1 MFRKKAMKVT
11 PRKDDVVVNMVLAI
25 TTHSQIPENMVIEE
39 KEPFKKKSLAKWQK
53 EEKLQCSFEKVIEDI
68 KQKEPLEAMIMEE

>member
-1 MFRKKAMKVT
+1 MLLLTWFWQLPPIV
-11 PRKDDVVVNMVLAI
+11 
-25 TTHSQIPENMVIEE
+25 